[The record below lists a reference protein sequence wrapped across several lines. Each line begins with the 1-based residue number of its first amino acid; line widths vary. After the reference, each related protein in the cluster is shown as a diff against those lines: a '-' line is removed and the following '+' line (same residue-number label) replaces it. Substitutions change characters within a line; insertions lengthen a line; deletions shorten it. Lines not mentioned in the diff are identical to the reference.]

1 MKRPHSGDDTCMN
14 KTSQTTPAEAPSPTA
29 EESTALAPESPVVLP
44 LQAELRDKLR
54 NFPAPQVQFRALI
67 KTVPGLT
74 A

>member
-1 MKRPHSGDDTCMN
+1 MENTF
-14 KTSQTTPAEAPSPTA
+14 QTTPAEAPAQTTEKATA
-29 EESTALAPESPVVLP
+29 QAPQGFVIPFL

-74 A
+74 E

>member
-1 MKRPHSGDDTCMN
+1 MN
-14 KTSQTTPAEAPSPTA
+14 STPQTTSAEAPSPIT
-29 EESTALAPESPVVLP
+29 EETTVPAPEAPVTLAF
-44 LQAELRDKLR
+44 QSELRDKLR